1 MLVRWLVI
9 GGVAVVALTV
19 YALVDLFVTQ
29 AARVRA
35 FPKPVWIAVIV
46 ALPILGPIL
55 WLFVGKNRKIPRQ
68 TTPMFPDDDMGFLG
82 RIDRE
87 SAEDRIR
94 RLEEELRQLDEEDP
108 SLPAADD
115 APATPNTTGAAGDVP
130 KSKTSDQG
138 DDDGEDGDEGDNLDD
153 GLTGGAG
160 SPAPRS

>member
-9 GGVAVVALTV
+9 GGVAVLALTV

-46 ALPILGPIL
+46 VLPLLGPIL
-55 WLFVGKNRKIPRQ
+55 WLFVGKNRRIPKQ

-94 RLEEELRQLDEEDP
+94 RLEEELRQLDEEDLGGDTGKKKP
-108 SLPAADD
+108 KKNKKADSD
-115 APATPNTTGAAGDVP
+115 AEGDTPDGDAFG
-130 KSKTSDQG
+130 SDT
-138 DDDGEDGDEGDNLDD
+138 DDDGDGPV
-153 GLTGGAG
+153 GGAG
-160 SPAPRS
+160 TPSKRS

>member
-9 GGVAVVALTV
+9 GGVAVLALTV

-35 FPKPVWIAVIV
+35 FPKAVWIAVIV
-46 ALPILGPIL
+46 VLPLLGPIL
-55 WLFVGKNRKIPRQ
+55 WLVVGKNRRMPKQ

-94 RLEEELRQLDEEDP
+94 RLEEELRQLDEEGFG
-108 SLPAADD
+108 DD
-115 APATPNTTGAAGDVP
+115 N
-130 KSKTSDQG
+130 TSDKKKPKKKKKSDGDGDTDGTDGDASG
-138 DDDGEDGDEGDNLDD
+138 DDTDGDGD
-153 GLTGGAG
+153 GPVGGAG
-160 SPAPRS
+160 TPSPRS

>member
-9 GGVAVVALTV
+9 GGVAVLALTV

-29 AARVRA
+29 SARVRG

-46 ALPILGPIL
+46 VLPLLGPIL
-55 WLFVGKNRKIPRQ
+55 WLFVGKNRRMPKQ

-94 RLEEELRQLDEEDP
+94 RLEEELRQLDEEDLGGTNP
-108 SLPAADD
+108 SGDTGNKKPKKNKNSNGDGSGD
-115 APATPNTTGAAGDVP
+115 ATDGDA
-130 KSKTSDQG
+130 SGSDA
-138 DDDGEDGDEGDNLDD
+138 DDDGDGPV
-153 GLTGGAG
+153 GGAG
-160 SPAPRS
+160 TPSSRS

>member
-9 GGVAVVALTV
+9 GGVAVLALTV

-55 WLFVGKNRKIPRQ
+55 WLFVGKNRRIPKQ

-94 RLEEELRQLDEEDP
+94 RLEDELRQLDE
-108 SLPAADD
+108 DD
-115 APATPNTTGAAGDVP
+115 LGQDKPGKKKPKKKKSDEGGDDLGGDATDTP
-130 KSKTSDQG
+130 G
-138 DDDGEDGDEGDNLDD
+138 DDDGDGPV
-153 GLTGGAG
+153 GGAG
-160 SPAPRS
+160 TPSTRS

>member
-9 GGVAVVALTV
+9 GGVAVLALTV

-46 ALPILGPIL
+46 VLPLLGPIL
-55 WLFVGKNRKIPRQ
+55 WLFVGKNRRMPKQ

-94 RLEEELRQLDEEDP
+94 RLEEELRQLDEEDLSGDTGKKKP
-108 SLPAADD
+108 KKNKKSDGDADGD
-115 APATPNTTGAAGDVP
+115 ATDGDASGAD
-130 KSKTSDQG
+130 T
-138 DDDGEDGDEGDNLDD
+138 DDDGDGPV
-153 GLTGGAG
+153 GGAG
-160 SPAPRS
+160 TPSARS

>member
-9 GGVAVVALTV
+9 GGVAVLALTV

-46 ALPILGPIL
+46 VLPLLGPIL
-55 WLFVGKNRKIPRQ
+55 WLFVGKNRRMPKQ

-94 RLEEELRQLDEEDP
+94 RLEEELRQLDEEEIGGDTGKKKPKKKKKSDGDP
-108 SLPAADD
+108 EGD
-115 APATPNTTGAAGDVP
+115 ATDGD
-130 KSKTSDQG
+130 TSGSDT
-138 DDDGEDGDEGDNLDD
+138 DDDGDGPV
-153 GLTGGAG
+153 GGAG
-160 SPAPRS
+160 TPSKRS